1 MNDFQFHRP
10 TSLAE
15 AFDLLA
21 AHGDDARLMAGGTAL
36 VNQMKQRLAQPGH
49 VIGLDGLR
57 KAPGLAAL
65 AAIDPAADY
74 HGALRIGALCTH
86 RQVETS
92 LVVQRQIPLLAQAY
106 RQVATP
112 RIRHMATVGGGLA
125 HGDPNQDP
133 PPALMAL
140 GASVV
145 LASAGGQRTLPVD
158 QLFVD
163 YFETALRPGEI
174 LTSILVPP
182 PPPNAGTAFIKFL
195 PRTADDYA
203 TISVAVVV
211 TPGRANLCQEV
222 RIALGSVGMTPV
234 HATQAE
240 ARLRGQPLTEDH
252 IRACAAAVADE
263 VDPLDDYRG
272 SASYKREMAQVLT
285 RRALNQAL
293 AVAGKPQ
300 GQR

>member
-10 TSLAE
+10 ASLAE
-15 AFDLLA
+15 VFDLLDTYD
-21 AHGDDARLMAGGTAL
+21 DDARLMAGGTAL
-36 VNQMKQRLAQPGH
+36 VQQMKQRLAQPGH
-49 VIGLDGLR
+49 VISLGGLR
-57 KAPGLAAL
+57 QAPGLAS
-65 AAIDPAADY
+65 IDPAADY
-74 HGALRIGALCTH
+74 HGAVRIGALCTH

-92 LVVQRQIPLLAQAY
+92 PVVQRQIPLLAQAF

-112 RIRHMATVGGGLA
+112 RIRSMATAGGGLA

-133 PPALMAL
+133 PPALIAL

-145 LASAGGQRTLPVD
+145 LTSAGGQRVLPVD
-158 QLFVD
+158 RLFVD
-163 YFETALRPGEI
+163 YFETALRPGEVM
-174 LTSILVPP
+174 TGILVPA
-182 PPPNAGTAFIKFL
+182 PPPNAGTAHVKFL

-203 TISVAVVV
+203 TVSVAVVI
-211 TPGRANLCQEV
+211 TPGRNNTCQEV

-240 ARLRGQPLTEDH
+240 SRLRGQPLTQDN
-252 IRACAAAVADE
+252 IRACADAVADE

-272 SASYKREMAQVLT
+272 SAGYKREMAQVFT

-293 AVAGKPQ
+293 AAAG
-300 GQR
+300 RV